1 MVDLK
6 KRFSA
11 LDALEF
17 PHEEKPPTRAE
28 PRPAQMIPRYSGV
41 RAPVAIFAL
50 LVAAASLGFVVDAFR
65 GRPEVREPVP
75 PVGTGTIAYVKF
87 DGATLKWSLFTVE
100 ADGSSDIRI
109 AVDLPGE
116 AFHPSWS
123 PDGTKLAFDVQS
135 GGDTEIY
142 VATIYGSNGSN
153 LSKLTTTP
161 GWNFLPAWSP
171 DGSRI
176 AYVHT
181 SGPNHDIWLM
191 NADGS
196 NPVRLTH
203 DPDFD
208 LNPTWSPDGTKVA
221 FESNRTAS
229 PEVYVMNADGSH
241 VSRLTNTPGFDGSPA
256 WSPDGRQI
264 AFVSDR
270 DGPGIYVMKSD
281 GSNVEKVFASA
292 QVGSLEPEWSPDGA
306 RLAYSSSPG
315 PDAGAAISVIDL
327 LSGQTRVLTET
338 AGELC
343 CPSWRSRPSK
353 RPVWRCRA
361 PVDSDPG
368 SSTAPR
374 PLGLASCFEGR
385 AIRTSTTRAL
395 CSRSRLKGPPGRSR
409 SGRWIRSITEAS
421 NPSAK
426 SSRTRHPGCRTDPWS
441 RRVSGRRRMALEHPR
456 PQRLGPGG
464 QPCRR
469 PS

>member
-28 PRPAQMIPRYSGV
+28 PRPARMIPRYSGV
-41 RAPVAIFAL
+41 RALVAIFAL

-65 GRPEVREPVP
+65 GRPEVREPAP

-100 ADGSSDIRI
+100 ADGSSDMRI

-123 PDGTKLAFDVQS
+123 PDGTKLAFDVRS
-135 GGDTEIY
+135 RGDTEIY

-181 SGPNHDIWLM
+181 SGPNHDIWLI

-208 LNPTWSPDGTKVA
+208 LNPTWSPDGTKLA

-229 PEVYVMNADGSH
+229 PEVYVMDADGSH

-343 CPSWRSRPSK
+343 CPSWRSRPEQATGVAMPGTCGLRTLDPALPRGLLGS
-353 RPVWRCRA
+353 PRA
-361 PVDSDPG
+361 SRGGLSERRRHGRRVRGPG
-368 SSTAPR
+368 
-374 PLGLASCFEGR
+374 C
-385 AIRTSTTRAL
+385 
-395 CSRSRLKGPPGRSR
+395 KGPRDVQLLGDGSL
-409 SGRWIRSITEAS
+409 
-421 NPSAK
+421 
-426 SSRTRHPGCRTDPWS
+426 RTRKHRTHRRDRLAAGHPGCRTVRWS
-441 RRVSGRRRMALEHPR
+441 RRVSG
-456 PQRLGPGG
+456 
-464 QPCRR
+464 
-469 PS
+469 